1 MITKTHTLSTRRRL
15 SPSLLMRPRF
25 ILIRFRNR
33 KYLQNINVLCMVS
46 KRRDLNRI
54 SVRLQCFCRTICSN
68 ETTNRAENWAYLWC
82 LNDHDLDGLPQRCR
96 AQCIQSRILK
106 CESIFQNRIRCR
118 HCRHIIIII
127 CFQFRKFAL
136 NPYREDWNFEDS
148 CCSLMRTIGKFVLLS
163 TSRRLEFRRSASQAL
178 ICRFA

>member
-68 ETTNRAENWAYLWC
+68 ETTNRAENWATLWC
-82 LNDHDLDGLPQRCR
+82 LNDHDLDGFPQRCR
-96 AQCIQSRILK
+96 AQCSHSRILE
-106 CESIFQNRIRCR
+106 CDSVLQNRIKFRHIRCR
-118 HCRHIIIII
+118 HVIIY
-127 CFQFRKFAL
+127 FWFRKFAL
-136 NPYREDWNFEDS
+136 SPYREDQNFEDS
-148 CCSLMRTIGKFVLLS
+148 YCSLMRTIGKFVLLS